1 MTTEPTPPSSTPPSD
16 GRPPPATMIGH
27 APQPGFTPAGP
38 PSPGGFVPA
47 GQPLAQPGGFVPAGQ
62 PLAQPG
68 GFIPAGQPLAPP
80 GNFVH
85 TAPQPDPGP
94 AYPPPSSPPPPAR
107 PPVPSASPSLR
118 PSRNP
123 IVRLVL
129 WFTEPSMIKGMALGV
144 VLALVLSVAVKLES
158 MWFIVSSMVT
168 LVVTCLFGVL
178 IGNYLFERRRKRLQ
192 ARGMAMLREAGGELP
207 GLSHQLMHMV
217 LQRDTSALPNVW
229 EHLRRIRPAAE
240 EIAGLSVAAVFR
252 VMAMSTLFAVL
263 GGAISF
269 AVFLTSYM
277 QVERM
282 DAQNQLIAQQIEQT
296 SQQMKQSDKQTQIA
310 VALSIAERRQATARE
325 IIGVINGDRSTTQ
338 DGKRALTPATAN
350 LVAIAFSQL
359 SPYRGVRADI
369 TTGDNNLTDEVR
381 SPEQEQLM
389 RYLAA
394 LNIDFGDIDLSSAYL
409 AHAQLPGLDLA
420 RAQLPRVSL
429 RSATIYD
436 ARLSGAN
443 LVAADFTLG
452 VLARSDFT
460 AANLTS
466 AVLHRANLTDAV
478 LSEANLTDADLSG
491 AILKKAVFKQTQL
504 ARALLHGANLAQCDL
519 TSADI
524 SEADLALAELEA
536 ATLPAVPKVRAAGF
550 WWLGI
555 YAPDYA
561 AKLGLDAAA
570 QQRNRDA
577 LTRLRAAPD
586 APAVAAVVQ
595 ELKTAVPAPPA

>member
-1 MTTEPTPPSSTPPSD
+1 MTTEQTPPSSTPPD
-16 GRPPPATMIGH
+16 HGRPPHATMIGQP
-27 APQPGFTPAGP
+27 PQPGYTPAGH
-38 PSPGGFVPA
+38 PSPGNFVPA
-47 GQPLAQPGGFVPAGQ
+47 EPPPPGFT
-62 PLAQPG
+62 
-68 GFIPAGQPLAPP
+68 PP

-85 TAPQPDPGP
+85 TAPQPPHQ
-94 AYPPPSSPPPPAR
+94 PPPYHAHPQPSHAPPTLLMTPEPYAPVPPAR
-107 PPVPSASPSLR
+107 SRP

-123 IVRLVL
+123 IVRMIL

-144 VLALVLSVAVKLES
+144 VFALVISVAFRLES
-158 MWFIVSSMVT
+158 MWFVVSSVLT

-192 ARGMAMLREAGGELP
+192 ARGMAMLREAGDELP
-207 GLSHQLMHMV
+207 GLSQQVMHMV
-217 LQRDTSALPNVW
+217 LQRDLSALPNIW
-229 EHLRRIRPAAE
+229 GHLRRIRPAAE

-282 DAQNQLIAQQIEQT
+282 DAQNKLIDEQIVLT
-296 SQQMKQSDKQTQIA
+296 RKQMELDDKQQKIA

-325 IIGVINGDRSTTQ
+325 IIGVINSDRSPAQ
-338 DGKRALTPATAN
+338 DGKRGISATTAN
-350 LVAIAFSQL
+350 LISIAISQL
-359 SPYRGVRADI
+359 APYRGVQADI
-369 TTGDNNLTDEVR
+369 TSGENNLALDVR
-381 SPEQEQLM
+381 SPEQEQLL

-394 LNIDFGDIDLSSAYL
+394 ANVDFGDIDLSAAWL
-409 AHAQLPGLDLA
+409 EHAQLPGTDLS
-420 RAQLPRVSL
+420 RIQLPRVRL
-429 RSATIYD
+429 RGASIYD
-436 ARLSGAN
+436 ARLTGAN
-443 LVAADFTLG
+443 LVGADLTLG

-460 AANLTS
+460 AANLTG

-478 LSEANLTDADLSG
+478 LAEANLTDVDLSG

-519 TSADI
+519 SGADI
-524 SEADLALAELEA
+524 SETDLALAELDA
-536 ATLPAVPKVRAAGF
+536 AILPSVPKVRAAGF
-550 WWLGI
+550 WWLGV

-577 LTRLRAAPD
+577 LARLRAAPD
-586 APAVAAVVQ
+586 APSVAAVVT
-595 ELKTAVPAPPA
+595 EIKATAPNAPS